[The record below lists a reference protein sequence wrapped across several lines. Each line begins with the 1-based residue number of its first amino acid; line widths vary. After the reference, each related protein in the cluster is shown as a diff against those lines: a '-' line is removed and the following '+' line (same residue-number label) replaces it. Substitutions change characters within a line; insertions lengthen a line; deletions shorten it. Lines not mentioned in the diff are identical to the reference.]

1 MGKSQQV
8 VISWCGP
15 GKVPEEHLL
24 AQEGV
29 DSLICCP
36 EDEDTIVITLPSSG
50 WMKLFILNIRPKL
63 VYDMYSV
70 CGELNY

>member
-8 VISWCGP
+8 VISWWGP

-29 DSLICCP
+29 NSLICRP
-36 EDEDTIVITLPSSG
+36 EDEDTIVTTLPSSG
-50 WMKLFILNIRPKL
+50 WMKLFINIRPKL